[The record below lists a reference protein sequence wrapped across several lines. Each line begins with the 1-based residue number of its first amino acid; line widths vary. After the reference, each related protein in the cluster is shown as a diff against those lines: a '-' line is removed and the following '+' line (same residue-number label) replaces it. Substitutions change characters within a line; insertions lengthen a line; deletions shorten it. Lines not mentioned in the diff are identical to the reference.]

1 MLQRV
6 LLNKEII
13 TGSELIPF
21 LSQSDIY
28 RIPTKTPLNAILIL
42 AAPSSIA
49 GGRPIRML
57 IWLWYLP
64 RLA

>member
-28 RIPTKTPLNAILIL
+28 RLPTKEPPNAI
-42 AAPSSIA
+42 
-49 GGRPIRML
+49 
-57 IWLWYLP
+57 
-64 RLA
+64 

>member
-28 RIPTKTPLNAILIL
+28 RLPNKKPPNATKIL
-42 AAPSSIA
+42 AAPQRIEVGGSI
-49 GGRPIRML
+49 
-57 IWLWYLP
+57 
-64 RLA
+64 RLL

>member
-28 RIPTKTPLNAILIL
+28 RIPTKEPPTATQIQAVPPLN
-42 AAPSSIA
+42 IA
-49 GGRPIRML
+49 GGRPIRL
-57 IWLWYLP
+57 LKHL
-64 RLA
+64 